1 MMKLPPAGTRGF
13 APPKI
18 AQSIFRALTGFSHLV
33 QRTMGDRMKVQG
45 QRLLMLTTVGAKTGK
60 RRQAGLARFTDPDHQ
75 GSWLIVGSNAGAA
88 RHPGWCHNIVAHPDQ
103 VWITIAG
110 VTSQVRPELLTPDE
124 RDKAWQMVVSLAPGY
139 RRYETTTD
147 RQIPIFRLTPTK

>member
-1 MMKLPPAGTRGF
+1 MMKLPPSGTRGF
-13 APPKI
+13 ALPKI
-18 AQSIFRALTGFSHLV
+18 AQSIFRALAGFGYLV
-33 QRTMGDRMKVQG
+33 QRAMGDRMKVQG

-60 RRQAGLARFTDPDHQ
+60 RRQASLARFTDPDHQ
-75 GSWLIVGSNAGAA
+75 GSWLIVGSNAGAV

-110 VTSQVRPELLTPDE
+110 VKSQVRPELLTPDE
-124 RDKAWQMVVSLAPGY
+124 RDKAWRMVISLAPGY

-147 RQIPIFRLTPTK
+147 RQIPIFRLTPTN